1 MKRARTV
8 WMIVAVLFAL
18 VPAASA
24 DPGAARGPRSP
35 RPTVE
40 ILGVE
45 LGSEPGPEG
54 EVEHIFSIDAHD
66 PDGIITEVIV
76 EFGDNSVVF
85 AHTYCVIFGPGE
97 VAHMKIGNHYETSG
111 TYTVKAWAI
120 SVPECSE
127 YGFNH
132 SQESKPDVERFR
144 IVVP

>member
-1 MKRARTV
+1 MRKLLASS
-8 WMIVAVLFAL
+8 IVAATLVGL

-24 DPGAARGPRSP
+24 APPPGRGPNA

-45 LGSEPGPEG
+45 LGTEPGPEG

-66 PDGIITEVIV
+66 PDGVITEVVV
-76 EFGDNSVVF
+76 EFGDNSVAF
-85 AHTYCVIFGPGE
+85 AHTFCVIFGPGE
-97 VAHMKIGNHYETSG
+97 VAHMRIGHSYLESG
-111 TYTVKAWAI
+111 TYLVRAWTT

-127 YGFNH
+127 FGFEH
-132 SQESKPDVERFR
+132 SQESRPDVERFA